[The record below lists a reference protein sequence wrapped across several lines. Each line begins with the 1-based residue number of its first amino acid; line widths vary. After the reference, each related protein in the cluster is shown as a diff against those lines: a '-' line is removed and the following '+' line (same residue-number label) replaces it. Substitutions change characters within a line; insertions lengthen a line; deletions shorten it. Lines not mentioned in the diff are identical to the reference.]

1 MVLHVYYGSEDTDGY
16 ASLPLLLSGSDS
28 ETEHEAGTDDDTERE
43 AGTDD
48 GSTDD
53 ETDNESAT
61 DYCKPSTRARAC
73 VCVRPRARVCRI
85 KQRRSSATA
94 HLHPRLGH
102 SVDVQFRRGA
112 ARSQVSGLCS
122 QVPGFNT
129 KTLPSWSV
137 DYAAGDVASSSLR
150 HFRHGRWVMQL
161 AM

>member
-28 ETEHEAGTDDDTERE
+28 ETEHEAGTGDDTERE

-53 ETDNESAT
+53 ETDNESDDGLLSAK
-61 DYCKPSTRARAC
+61 YARAR
-73 VCVRPRARVCRI
+73 VRPRARVCRI

-102 SVDVQFRRGA
+102 SIDVQFRREENQRGPVHLHALLWVGA
-112 ARSQVSGLCS
+112 PCMQTV
-122 QVPGFNT
+122 N
-129 KTLPSWSV
+129 PSPSN
-137 DYAAGDVASSSLR
+137 GSITNGSIIN
-150 HFRHGRWVMQL
+150 
-161 AM
+161 